1 MKKIVILAMA
11 IIGLTACTP
20 VGMAVKG
27 TTTVVS
33 GAASAVNTAA
43 GVVF

>member
-1 MKKIVILAMA
+1 MKKLIIIALAIVSLA
-11 IIGLTACTP
+11 ACTP

-33 GAASAVNTAA
+33 GAASAASTAA
-43 GVVF
+43 NVVF